1 MSSDAFGQALGI
13 RDAALDAWL
22 GVCSPEERRVTAEW
36 MLMGGP
42 AAAIPQQ
49 LRQAQARLME
59 VMEAQE

>member
-1 MSSDAFGQALGI
+1 
-13 RDAALDAWL
+13 
-22 GVCSPEERRVTAEW
+22 

-49 LRQAQARLME
+49 LRQAQARLLE